1 MSPITFSRRHSA
13 CIAKA
18 RVSCTETPNSASA
31 GSPPGPAYGPGAPP
45 ETTCSTAFAPPDV
58 VTA

>member
-1 MSPITFSRRHSA
+1 MSPITFSRRDGD

-18 RVSCTETPNSASA
+18 RVSCTSRT
-31 GSPPGPAYGPGAPP
+31 AYGPGAPP